1 MDNSLSQIFSL
12 DDPIGRR
19 AFLKRTGITLTSLTL
34 AGTLAEILASCSSV
48 TGPSVTHGTTTID
61 ISKLTAD
68 GQFLTD
74 STVTPDGTPILVIR
88 RNATTYTA
96 LSMYC
101 THSGC
106 QVNTPRS
113 GSIVC
118 TCHNSVFNY
127 DGTVIGGPAPSPLTK
142 YGVALN
148 AAAKTITVT
157 Y

>member
-1 MDNSLSQIFSL
+1 MDNSLSQVFSL
-12 DDPIGRR
+12 DDSMGRR

-34 AGTLAEILASCSSV
+34 AGSLAEILASCASV
-48 TGPSVTHGTTTID
+48 TGPNVTHGTTTID
-61 ISKLTAD
+61 ISKLTTD

-74 STVTPDGTPILVIR
+74 TAVTPDGTPILVIR

-106 QVNTPRS
+106 QVNTPS
-113 GSIVC
+113 GGSIYC
-118 TCHNSVFNY
+118 ACHGSRFNY
-127 DGTVIGGPAPSPLTK
+127 DGSVTQGPASSPLTN
-142 YGVALN
+142 YVVVLN
-148 AAAKTITVT
+148 AAAKTITVN